1 MVSLTGNSH
10 PTVTRGSRVSR
21 APPNHTLL
29 GGLSAFLNLDGMIFT
44 DTIHQRGC

>member
-10 PTVTRGSRVSR
+10 PTVTRGSRVFR
-21 APPNHTLL
+21 APPHHTLL

-44 DTIHQRGC
+44 ETIHQRGC